1 MSPNEVPLMKNW
13 SSRIVEILEA
23 TARGGGTISYREI
36 ADTAEIPSPHRI
48 QSVTQMLE
56 DRIRAD
62 HAKGRPLLAAVAV
75 SRSGDGLPGAGFFHL
90 CAEIGLYFGPDHGP
104 QAKLFHTLE
113 LQRLHATLSVDGARR

>member
-1 MSPNEVPLMKNW
+1 MSPNEAPLMKDW

-23 TARGGGTISYREI
+23 TARGGGTISYRDI
-36 ADTAEIPSPHRI
+36 ADTAEIPSPRRI
-48 QSVTQMLE
+48 QTVTQMLE

-62 HAKGRPLLAAVAV
+62 HADGRPLLAVVAV

-90 CAEIGLYFGPDHGP
+90 CTEIGLYFGPDHGP

-113 LQRLHATLSVDGARR
+113 LRRLHAALSDDGTQR